1 MKAIDNF
8 IGIATTLYV
17 IAWFFLPSNIQMIAL
32 CVLFIAVG
40 LFAIIFP
47 QGILGWAKTARPEI
61 DPEDESLWWVP
72 RGIGIGF
79 IVMSLL
85 IAMQRRSG

>member
-1 MKAIDNF
+1 MKAIDKF

-40 LFAIIFP
+40 LFSIIFP
-47 QGILGWAKTARPEI
+47 QGILGWAKTAHPEI
-61 DPEDESLWWVP
+61 DPEDESPWWVP